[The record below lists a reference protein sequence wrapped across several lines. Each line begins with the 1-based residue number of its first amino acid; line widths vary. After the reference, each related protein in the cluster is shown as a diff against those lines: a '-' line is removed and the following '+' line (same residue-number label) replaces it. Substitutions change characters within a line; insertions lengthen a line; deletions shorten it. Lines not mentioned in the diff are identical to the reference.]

1 MADCIVSKIPAT
13 HNWLEGLIEHLE
25 VVAEEVWLNLCKL
38 IKLNEGVLKN
48 GLILFVESLF
58 YDHNHHWQ

>member
-13 HNWLEGLIEHLE
+13 HNWLEGLIERLK

-48 GLILFVESLF
+48 GLILF
-58 YDHNHHWQ
+58 